1 MRTDPSAHRHPPEV
15 IAMSRR
21 PLLVAAL
28 SLATLTLA
36 ACSGSSMPTA
46 PQASRLQPT
55 QANHDMCTGG
65 YLDSSGRSC

>member
-1 MRTDPSAHRHPPEV
+1 
-15 IAMSRR
+15 MSRR

-65 YLDSSGRSC
+65 YMTSTGRTC

>member
-1 MRTDPSAHRHPPEV
+1 
-15 IAMSRR
+15 MSRR

-36 ACSGSSMPTA
+36 ACSSSSMPTA

-55 QANHDMCTGG
+55 QANHDVCAGG
-65 YLDSSGRSC
+65 YATSSGRTC